1 MAKPGR
7 QPVGGAEHRQLGPP
21 ASQLDFNTS
30 LGLDTE
36 WDTARFLAVEP
47 QRPHSEL
54 GKLL

>member
-47 QRPHSEL
+47 RRPHSEL